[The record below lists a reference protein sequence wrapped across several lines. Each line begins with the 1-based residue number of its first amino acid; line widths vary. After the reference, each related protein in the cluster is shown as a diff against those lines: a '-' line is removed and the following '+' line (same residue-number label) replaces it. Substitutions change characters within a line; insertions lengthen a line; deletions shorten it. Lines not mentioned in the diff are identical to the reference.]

1 MFRGASEG
9 KEKRQTEP
17 LAVSLH
23 NSGPGQAR
31 PPGAYAGKF
40 DALLTD

>member
-17 LAVSLH
+17 LAVGLH
-23 NSGPGQAR
+23 NSGPGL
-31 PPGAYAGKF
+31 PGRWVPMRES
-40 DALLTD
+40 LTRF